1 MQAITFTD
9 QIMLII
15 IAAVVGFLAKALWDF
30 FNSKSANKG
39 LFMSKA
45 SCKAIRSDCGIK
57 EFKREYTDHRTT
69 VIAHSAKI
77 DQQLC
82 NIEKRLTQSNLDA
95 KVLRQDIGEIKE
107 TLSGLLAVMGMRK
120 ENNTGRR
127 GENGYE

>member
-1 MQAITFTD
+1 MPPLVFAD

-15 IAAVVGFLAKALWDF
+15 IAAVVGFLTKALWDF
-30 FNSKSANKG
+30 FNSKAANKG

-45 SCKAIRSDCGIK
+45 SCKAIRDDCGIK
-57 EFKREYTDHRTT
+57 KFKEEYTKHRDD

-82 NIEKRLTQSNLDA
+82 SIEKGMAESRVDT
-95 KVLRQDIGEIKE
+95 KVLRSDITEIKE

-120 ENNTGRR
+120 KDSTGRR
-127 GENGYE
+127 GENNN